1 MKMATRKPTEPV
13 EIENLERSRAARL
26 LIVAVVL
33 ILMSIVFFSQQ
44 HATNL
49 NGSPSTGTQGLK
61 IGAEGAT
68 MQGHPP

>member
-1 MKMATRKPTEPV
+1 MKMATRKPTEPIEV
-13 EIENLERSRAARL
+13 ENLERSRAARL

-49 NGSPSTGTQGLK
+49 NASPSTGTQGLK
-61 IGAEGAT
+61 FGAEGVT
-68 MQGHPP
+68 MQGHAP